1 MSVIVKGMKMPK
13 SCYDCDF
20 TFSKGTEHGN
30 FTDPLSGKVFHER
43 ERIGCLLCEMDIT
56 LVESIEGGRYRDCPL
71 IEVPPHGRLI
81 DADALRLLYDF
92 NGYEPTG
99 DMTEEE
105 FDRLMCRLPVIR
117 ANIDDAPTI
126 IERET

>member
-13 SCYDCDF
+13 DEPIRIVLNPNGQLFVDHGVHF
-20 TFSKGTEHGN
+20 TEY
-30 FTDPLSGKVFHER
+30 EA
-43 ERIGCLLCEMDIT
+43 
-56 LVESIEGGRYRDCPL
+56 VEL
-71 IEVPPHGRLI
+71 PPHGRLI

-126 IERET
+126 IEGET